1 MSSARQNILALSEAL
16 EAHLAITHWAVSMRI
31 ARKGDFIRRL
41 LRRLRRGGDV
51 QTQTYERVLGRF
63 AEMWPVDLEWPE
75 GVPRPDV
82 AREATERPS

>member
-16 EAHLAITHWAVSMRI
+16 EAHLGITHWAVSMRI
-31 ARKGDFIRRL
+31 ARKGDFI
-41 LRRLRRGGDV
+41 RRLRRGGDV

-82 AREATERPS
+82 AREETERPS